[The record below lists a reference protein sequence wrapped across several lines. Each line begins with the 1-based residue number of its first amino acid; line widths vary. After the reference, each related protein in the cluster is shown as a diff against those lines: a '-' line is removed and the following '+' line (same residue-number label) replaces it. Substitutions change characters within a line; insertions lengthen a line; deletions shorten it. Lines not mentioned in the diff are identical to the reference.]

1 MNRIG
6 TPPLGLGPVR
16 WVQWGMSI
24 KIYNGYRLPGHNLE
38 QALGVVRAFQAK
50 LLPQVEERRLRL
62 SANFLTREL
71 DARRLDRPS
80 PLGVKEGESLSWVV
94 ADLFREEDVRR
105 RKHSDDEDSV
115 SRKWAAE
122 ECVDPCAVM
131 LYPGK
136 KGTLAQIFTPVREFE
151 QLWAAMAEVEDYHYQ
166 NQTDQ
171 PSNVSARAWKQRGLD
186 WEAAFQVGD
195 RTWVPPKYSGLTCE
209 TVEPLMA
216 PLALADILAK
226 QASHEQRVQRWTME
240 LAENAWTKEQ
250 LDAAPIGTDRDV
262 LGRAMS
268 LHRQW
273 QVYAKTPEGE
283 RFVARIRDDVGSRLP
298 GTWTPE
304 DVKGFRR
311 DPAAEAKTQ
320 IAGIKR

>member
-1 MNRIG
+1 
-6 TPPLGLGPVR
+6 
-16 WVQWGMSI
+16 MSI
-24 KIYNGYRLPGHNLE
+24 KIYNGYRLLGHNLE

-62 SANFLTREL
+62 SAKFLTREL
-71 DARRLDRPS
+71 DARRLDQPS
-80 PLGVKEGESLSWVV
+80 PLAVKDGESLSWVV

-105 RKHSDDEDSV
+105 RKHGEDDETV

-122 ECVDPCAVM
+122 ECVDHCAVM

-151 QLWAAMAEVEDYHYQ
+151 QLWEAMPEVEDYHYQ

-171 PSNVSARAWKQRGLD
+171 PSNVSNKAWKQRGLD
-186 WEAAFQVGD
+186 WEAAFQVGE

-209 TVEPLMA
+209 IVEPLMV
-216 PLALADILAK
+216 PLALVDILAK
-226 QASHEQRVQRWTME
+226 QASHEQRIQRWTMD
-240 LAENAWTKEQ
+240 LAEKAWTKEQ
-250 LDAAPIGTDRDV
+250 LEAAPIGTERDIV
-262 LGRAMS
+262 GHAMR

-273 QVYAKTPEGE
+273 QAHAKTPEGVL
-283 RFVARIRDDVGSRLP
+283 FVARIRDDVGSRIP

-311 DPAAEAKTQ
+311 EPGVGVMPTGTAM
-320 IAGIKR
+320 KR